1 MTKHNLS
8 RRQFIGSGA
17 LAATGL
23 LLSKTSF
30 AAAVLNKPGKP
41 NSVINGVQIGVI
53 TYSFRSMPGTAEDL
67 LKYCID
73 CNINAIELMGDAAE
87 AYAGAPKRQGGGYGK
102 PQTPEEKTAAE
113 DFNKKIAEWRATAPM
128 DKFKELRKMYNDAGV
143 TIYAWKPN
151 ALAARNSDAEIDYA
165 FNAGKALGVNHVT
178 VELPDEAQTKRLG
191 DIAAKHKMM
200 VGYHAH
206 TQATPTLW
214 DAALSQSK
222 YNGINLDIGHYV
234 AGTSSSPIPFI
245 EKYHDRITSMHIK
258 DRKFN
263 DGPNQPWGQ
272 GDTPIKEVLQLLKKN
287 HYKFPATIELEY
299 KIPDSSDAVK
309 EVKICR
315 QFAADALS

>member
-1 MTKHNLS
+1 MKQHNLS
-8 RRQFIGSGA
+8 RRRFIGSAA
-17 LAATGL
+17 LAAAGVL
-23 LLSKTSF
+23 AFSKSSF
-30 AAAVLNKPGKP
+30 AGVLSGRADKP
-41 NSVINGVQIGVI
+41 NSRINGVQIGVI
-53 TYSFRSMPGTAEDL
+53 TYSFRSMPDTIDDL

-87 AYAGAPKRQGGGYGK
+87 IYAGAPKREAG
-102 PQTPEEKTAAE
+102 EDWAA
-113 DFNKKIAEWRATAPM
+113 FGKKIAEWRATAPI
-128 DKFKELRKMYNDAGV
+128 DKFKEIRKKYNDAGV
-143 TIYAWKPN
+143 SIYAWKPN
-151 ALAARNSDAEIDYA
+151 ALGTKNSDAEIDYA

-178 VELPDEAQTKRLG
+178 VELPDETQTKRLG

-214 DAALSQSK
+214 DTALSQSK

-234 AGTSSSPIPFI
+234 AGTSSSPVPFI

-258 DRKFN
+258 DRKFH

-272 GDTPIKEVLQLLKKN
+272 GDTPIKEVLQLLKNN

-299 KIPDSSDAVK
+299 KIPDGSDAVK
-309 EVKICR
+309 EVKVCR
-315 QFAADALS
+315 QFAADALA

>member
-1 MTKHNLS
+1 MKQQNLS
-8 RRQFIGSGA
+8 RRRFIGNSA
-17 LAATGL
+17 LAAAGFL
-23 LLSKTSF
+23 AFSKSSF
-30 AAAVLNKPGKP
+30 AGSFLNSTDKP
-41 NSVINGVQIGVI
+41 NSLINGVQIGVI
-53 TYSFRSMPGTAEDL
+53 TYSFRSMPGTIDDL

-73 CNINAIELMGDAAE
+73 CNISAIELMGDAAE
-87 AYAGAPKRQGGGYGK
+87 AYAGAPKREANEDWTAFGK
-102 PQTPEEKTAAE
+102 KM
-113 DFNKKIAEWRATAPM
+113 AEWRAAAPM
-128 DKFKELRKMYNDAGV
+128 DKFKEIRKMYNNAGV
-143 TIYAWKPN
+143 SIYAWKPN
-151 ALAARNSDAEIDYA
+151 ALGTKNTDAEIDYA

-214 DAALSQSK
+214 DTALSQSK

-234 AGTSSSPIPFI
+234 AGTSSSPVPFI

-258 DRKFN
+258 DRKFK

-272 GDTPIKEVLQLLKKN
+272 GDTPIKEVLQLLKSN
-287 HYKFPATIELEY
+287 RYKFPATIELEY
-299 KIPDSSDAVK
+299 KIPEGSDAVK

-315 QFAADALS
+315 QFAADALA

>member
-1 MTKHNLS
+1 MKQHNLS
-8 RRQFIGSGA
+8 RRRFIGSAA
-17 LAATGL
+17 LAAAGIL
-23 LLSKTSF
+23 AFSKSSF
-30 AAAVLNKPGKP
+30 AGVLSGRADKP
-41 NSVINGVQIGVI
+41 NSRINGVQIGVI
-53 TYSFRSMPGTAEDL
+53 TYSFRSMPDTIDDL

-87 AYAGAPKRQGGGYGK
+87 IYAGAPKREAG
-102 PQTPEEKTAAE
+102 EDWAA
-113 DFNKKIAEWRATAPM
+113 FGKKIAEWRATAPI
-128 DKFKELRKMYNDAGV
+128 DKFKEIRKKYNDAGV
-143 TIYAWKPN
+143 SIYAWKPN
-151 ALAARNSDAEIDYA
+151 ALGTKNSDAEIDYA

-214 DAALSQSK
+214 DTALSQSK

-234 AGTSSSPIPFI
+234 AGTSSSPVPFI

-258 DRKFN
+258 DRKFH

-272 GDTPIKEVLQLLKKN
+272 GDTPIKEVLQLLKNN

-299 KIPDSSDAVK
+299 KIPDGSDAVK

-315 QFAADALS
+315 QFAADALA